1 MRRLSSVIT
10 GGAFFA
16 LFALVGC
23 GGGDGGG
30 QNEAAGDAAQMAQM
44 AQSDAMSGEAMADQ
58 QQAGQQKEEQGDAAL
73 IEQGREIYVGAGLCY
88 ACQGNGGEGIP
99 TLGANLTDDEWL
111 QNDGSMEGIVETIL
125 NGAPAEKSSTGTP
138 MPPKG
143 GSSITDDQVKAV
155 AAFVLSLSA
164 GGN

>member
-16 LFALVGC
+16 LFTLVGC

-30 QNEAAGDAAQMAQM
+30 QNEAAADA

-88 ACQGNGGEGIP
+88 ACHGNGGEGIP
-99 TLGANLTDDEWL
+99 TLGANLTDNEWL
-111 QNDGSMEGIVETIL
+111 HNDGSMEGIVETIL
-125 NGAPAEKSSTGTP
+125 SGVPAEKSSTGTP

-155 AAFVLSLSA
+155 AAFVLSLSGG

>member
-23 GGGDGGG
+23 GGGDGDG
-30 QNEAAGDAAQMAQM
+30 QKEAAADAAQL
-44 AQSDAMSGEAMADQ
+44 AQSDAMSGETIEDQ

-73 IEQGREIYVGAGLCY
+73 IEQGREIFVGAGLCY
-88 ACQGNGGEGIP
+88 ACHGNNGEGIP
-99 TLGANLTDDEWL
+99 TLGANLTDNEWL
-111 QNDGSMEGIVETIL
+111 HNDGSMEGIVETIL
-125 NGAPAEKSSTGTP
+125 SGVPAEKSSTGTP

-155 AAFVLSLSA
+155 AAFVLSLS
-164 GGN
+164 GGGK

>member
-10 GGAFFA
+10 GGAVFA

-30 QNEAAGDAAQMAQM
+30 QNEAAADAAPQMAR
-44 AQSDAMSGEAMADQ
+44 SDAMSGEAMADQ
-58 QQAGQQKEEQGDAAL
+58 QQAGQQKEEQGDSAL

-88 ACQGNGGEGIP
+88 ICHGPGGEGIP
-99 TLGANLTDDEWL
+99 TLGVNLTDDEWL
-111 QNDGSMEGIVETIL
+111 HNDGSMEGIVETIL
-125 NGAPAEKSSTGTP
+125 DGVPAEKSSSGTP

-155 AAFVLSLSA
+155 AAFVLSLSGG

>member
-1 MRRLSSVIT
+1 MRGLGSVIT

-30 QNEAAGDAAQMAQM
+30 QSEAAAEPAQMAE
-44 AQSDAMSGEAMADQ
+44 SDAMSGEAMADQ

-88 ACQGNGGEGIP
+88 ACHGNGGEGIP

-125 NGAPAEKSSTGTP
+125 SGVPAEKSSTGTP

-155 AAFVLSLSA
+155 AAFVLSLS
-164 GGN
+164 GGGK